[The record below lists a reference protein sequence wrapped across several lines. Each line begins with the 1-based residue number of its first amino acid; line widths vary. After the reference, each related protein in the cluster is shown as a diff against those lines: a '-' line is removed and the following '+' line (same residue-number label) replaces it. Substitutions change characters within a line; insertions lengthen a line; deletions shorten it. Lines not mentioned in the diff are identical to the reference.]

1 MSEFKDIYRLRILH
15 IIHYRLSI
23 DSLVEL
29 GLAYSQIAK
38 LLSEVTHEGLVSGTG
53 EEGLEL
59 TEEGLIYLN
68 KLNKELFPSNPQT
81 WILPSDENRV
91 SKVDKFDVYLPKKKK
106 V

>member
-1 MSEFKDIYRLRILH
+1 MSEFKDIYLLRILH
-15 IIHYRLSI
+15 IIQYRLSI

-38 LLSEVTHEGLVSGTG
+38 LLSEVIQEGLVSGTG

-68 KLNKELFPSNPQT
+68 KLNKELYPSNPRK
-81 WILPSDENRV
+81 WLLPSDENRV
-91 SKVDKFDVYLPKKKK
+91 SKIDKFDVYLPKKKK